1 VTDHKEDVGLDI
13 TEEVVLEKYE
23 GEVKEGDKP
32 VEVVK
37 IKDGKVVE
45 RILNPPP
52 MDSSL
57 AVNTQVLGVD
67 NASD

>member
-1 VTDHKEDVGLDI
+1 VPDRKEDAGLDI
-13 TEEVVLEKYE
+13 TEEVILEKYE
-23 GEVKEGDKP
+23 GEIKEGDKP
-32 VEVVK
+32 IEVVK

-67 NASD
+67 DASN

>member
-1 VTDHKEDVGLDI
+1 MKDREDISTLGFD
-13 TEEVVLEKYE
+13 EEVLLEKYE
-23 GEVKEGDKP
+23 GEYKEGDKP
-32 VEVVK
+32 IEVLR
-37 IKDGKVVE
+37 IKNGEVIE

-57 AVNTQVLGVD
+57 AVNTQTLGVD

>member
-1 VTDHKEDVGLDI
+1 VPDRKEDAGLDV
-13 TEEVVLEKYE
+13 TEEVLLEKFE
-23 GEVKEGDKP
+23 GEYKEGDKP
-32 VEVVK
+32 IEVVR

-45 RILNPPP
+45 HILNPPP

-67 NASD
+67 NASN